1 MRQQRLFWYYL
12 VVLLI
17 CTGCTMVNSRKSQHQ
32 RSSSSSSSSLRDKLA
47 SDTGNN
53 QNMKPIPTS
62 RAYNTGGSG
71 SGGDGDGFDTK
82 SRHEVGIS
90 DRNSKDDG
98 ISGGTQEMVVL
109 SSVHNNN
116 NNDNNRGFDE
126 DDDYDGPHIYIDNSN
141 SHRSYSSSSARS
153 SFPQYHH
160 HRSTGEAAA
169 ASNFGS
175 QQSSPHA
182 TAAAA
187 AAIARP
193 ELNPLVRQTTTAS
206 IALLFGL
213 LIWRSLT
220 SFELASQ
227 FTNSS
232 LLLLALVP
240 SVALLVT
247 NIAGFLLN
255 IIKPYNFKNHL
266 KVILAINIVREWIE
280 LIYSLFMIV
289 KLTWSSSSS
298 SLSSIPR
305 ETYFGSMFMN
315 IWWCVV
321 CFSFSRS
328 RWVLKHTLSNSEIKY
343 LQQKQL
349 YEQQQQ
355 RGF

>member
-1 MRQQRLFWYYL
+1 MRQRLLWYYL

-17 CTGCTMVNSRKSQHQ
+17 CTCFSMVNSRKSQHQ
-32 RSSSSSSSSLRDKLA
+32 RSSSSSSLKDKL
-47 SDTGNN
+47 SDSN
-53 QNMKPIPTS
+53 QSIKPISTS
-62 RAYNTGGSG
+62 KAYESSG
-71 SGGDGDGFDTK
+71 FK
-82 SRHEVGIS
+82 SSSPHKVEAASASAAGEASV
-90 DRNSKDDG
+90 RNSKDSS
-98 ISGGTQEMVVL
+98 ISGGKIYQSNSSNRGNQEMVL
-109 SSVHNNN
+109 SSKINY
-116 NNDNNRGFDE
+116 NRSF
-126 DDDYDGPHIYIDNSN
+126 DDDDVNDGPHIYINN
-141 SHRSYSSSSARS
+141 NNNHRSSSRDTRS
-153 SFPQYHH
+153 TFPQHH
-160 HRSTGEAAA
+160 YTGEAAP
-169 ASNFGS
+169 ASSNSGS
-175 QQSSPHA
+175 QHP
-182 TAAAA
+182 

-280 LIYSLFMIV
+280 LIYSLIMIV
-289 KLTWSSSSS
+289 IWSPSSS
-298 SLSSIPR
+298 SLPR
-305 ETYFGSMFMN
+305 ETYFGSIFMN

-328 RWVLKHTLSNSEIKY
+328 RWVLKHTLSNSEMKY
-343 LQQKQL
+343 LQQRQL

-355 RGF
+355 RRF

>member
-1 MRQQRLFWYYL
+1 MIRLLWYYL

-17 CTGCTMVNSRKSQHQ
+17 CTCCSMVNSRKSQHQ
-32 RSSSSSSSSLRDKLA
+32 RSSSSSSSSSSSLKDKL
-47 SDTGNN
+47 SDSN
-53 QNMKPIPTS
+53 QSIKPIPTS
-62 RAYNTGGSG
+62 KAYD
-71 SGGDGDGFDTK
+71 SGGFK
-82 SRHEVGIS
+82 SNSPHKVGAATVAAGEAS
-90 DRNSKDDG
+90 VRNSKDSS
-98 ISGGTQEMVVL
+98 ISGGKIYQSNSSNRGNQEMVL
-109 SSVHNNN
+109 SSKINY
-116 NNDNNRGFDE
+116 NRRF
-126 DDDYDGPHIYIDNSN
+126 DDDDDDDDDGHNIYIDNN
-141 SHRSYSSSSARS
+141 NNHRSYSYSSSDTRS
-153 SFPQYHH
+153 TFPQHH
-160 HRSTGEAAA
+160 YTEEAAA
-169 ASNFGS
+169 ASSSNSGS
-175 QQSSPHA
+175 QHP
-182 TAAAA
+182 

-280 LIYSLFMIV
+280 LIYSLIMIV
-289 KLTWSSSSS
+289 IWSPSSS
-298 SLSSIPR
+298 SLPR
-305 ETYFGSMFMN
+305 ETYFGSIFMN

-328 RWVLKHTLSNSEIKY
+328 RWVLKHTLSNSEMKY
-343 LQQKQL
+343 LQQRQL

-355 RGF
+355 RRF

>member
-1 MRQQRLFWYYL
+1 
-12 VVLLI
+12 
-17 CTGCTMVNSRKSQHQ
+17 MVNSRKSQHQ
-32 RSSSSSSSSLRDKLA
+32 RSSSSSSSSLKDKL
-47 SDTGNN
+47 SDSN
-53 QNMKPIPTS
+53 QSIKPIPTS
-62 RAYNTGGSG
+62 KAYN
-71 SGGDGDGFDTK
+71 SGGFK
-82 SRHEVGIS
+82 SSSPPKVGVAS
-90 DRNSKDDG
+90 AASAASAAAGGAGEGTVRNSKDSSS
-98 ISGGTQEMVVL
+98 ISGGKIYQSSNRGNQEMVL
-109 SSVHNNN
+109 SSKI
-116 NNDNNRGFDE
+116 NDNRSFDV
-126 DDDYDGPHIYIDNSN
+126 DDDVNDGPHIYINN
-141 SHRSYSSSSARS
+141 NNNHRSYSSSDTHRS
-153 SFPQYHH
+153 TFPQHH
-160 HRSTGEAAA
+160 HYTGEAAA
-169 ASNFGS
+169 SNSGS
-175 QQSSPHA
+175 QHP
-182 TAAAA
+182 

-280 LIYSLFMIV
+280 LIYSLIMIV
-289 KLTWSSSSS
+289 IWSPSSS
-298 SLSSIPR
+298 SLPR
-305 ETYFGSMFMN
+305 ETYFGSIFMN

-343 LQQKQL
+343 LQQRQL
-349 YEQQQQ
+349 YEQQQ
-355 RGF
+355 RRF